1 MATMSVRGLDDK
13 TLTRLKSQA
22 ELQGSSLNSLVLSLL
37 QDTGM
42 PVKVNAL
49 KKFDDLDTLAG
60 TWSAKE
66 AQVFERNTAAF
77 AEVDAAL
84 WK

>member
-1 MATMSVRGLDDK
+1 
-13 TLTRLKSQA
+13 
-22 ELQGSSLNSLVLSLL
+22 
-37 QDTGM
+37 M
-42 PVKVNAL
+42 PVKANAL

-77 AEVDAAL
+77 AEVDAVL

>member
-1 MATMSVRGLDDK
+1 MATLSIRGLDDK
-13 TLTRLKSQA
+13 ALARLKSQA
-22 ELQGSSLNSLVLSLL
+22 EREGRSLNSLVLRIL
-37 QDTGM
+37 QDSGT
-42 PVKVNAL
+42 PVQSNAL
-49 KKFDDLDTLAG
+49 KKFDDLDDLAG

-66 AQVFERNTAAF
+66 ARDFEHSTAPF